1 MMNQKN
7 TLSILSTIMVALVC
21 ACMVS
26 CDDENDPEPK
36 VQEEQFSVCTLNV
49 DGLVGLDNPGPEYT
63 PVIGQWLTQG
73 GFDFIGVQE
82 DFDYDQELSGPFAE
96 GYDFDCWGGGMM
108 NGVKLIYEPN
118 EENPEKI
125 RFNTDGLKGFWKKG
139 LKVERTDSVRWNRN
153 CGYFAHAWDENVV
166 KGFRRYEVTTPLGHQ
181 LVIYNMHMDAGDT
194 EEELAGTDEEDRLV
208 RMSQWRQ
215 LRDYIMAHLDH
226 RPIIIM
232 GDLNTYY
239 VRDSVESQVI
249 NVINRSGRATITDAW
264 IQQEKGGKYPSMGDT
279 RIQYDSPTSG
289 WTVNGEAPDKVFF
302 INPTASNSKL
312 ILENVIFHNKTY
324 FREDGVS
331 PLGDHYPLSVH
342 FRIK

>member
-36 VQEEQFSVCTLNV
+36 VQEELFSVCTLNV

-82 DFDYDQELSGPFAE
+82 DFDYDQELSGSFAE

-139 LKVERTDSVRWNRN
+139 LKVERTDSVRWNHN
-153 CGYFAHAWDENVV
+153 CGYFAHALDENVV

-215 LRDYIMAHLDH
+215 LRD
-226 RPIIIM
+226 
-232 GDLNTYY
+232 
-239 VRDSVESQVI
+239 
-249 NVINRSGRATITDAW
+249 
-264 IQQEKGGKYPSMGDT
+264 
-279 RIQYDSPTSG
+279 
-289 WTVNGEAPDKVFF
+289 
-302 INPTASNSKL
+302 
-312 ILENVIFHNKTY
+312 
-324 FREDGVS
+324 
-331 PLGDHYPLSVH
+331 
-342 FRIK
+342 